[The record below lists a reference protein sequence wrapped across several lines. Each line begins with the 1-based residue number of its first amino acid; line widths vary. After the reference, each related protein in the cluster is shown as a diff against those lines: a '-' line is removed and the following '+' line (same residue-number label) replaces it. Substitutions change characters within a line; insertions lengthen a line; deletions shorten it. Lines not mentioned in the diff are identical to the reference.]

1 MLKVNNKDT
10 RKTSVSLLLTFSIF
24 LNFFSVS
31 IAGFEQVHACWEVEH
46 KWTRLTSIL
55 SLTVIFEQNSVYVFF
70 YLCNF
75 GMHFQMSALLTLVT
89 TSNTSV
95 HRISNQNFLAVFV
108 IPVTVSEIY
117 HDFQQFYRQKQ
128 LLFAEFKVM
137 IQTENQMESWFLIFN
152 NVNTSQGKVRSNR
165 HYKH

>member
-1 MLKVNNKDT
+1 
-10 RKTSVSLLLTFSIF
+10 
-24 LNFFSVS
+24 
-31 IAGFEQVHACWEVEH
+31 
-46 KWTRLTSIL
+46 
-55 SLTVIFEQNSVYVFF
+55 
-70 YLCNF
+70 
-75 GMHFQMSALLTLVT
+75 MHFQMSALLTLVT

-128 LLFAEFKVM
+128 LLFAELKVM

-152 NVNTSQGKVRSNR
+152 NVNTSHGESQE
-165 HYKH
+165 